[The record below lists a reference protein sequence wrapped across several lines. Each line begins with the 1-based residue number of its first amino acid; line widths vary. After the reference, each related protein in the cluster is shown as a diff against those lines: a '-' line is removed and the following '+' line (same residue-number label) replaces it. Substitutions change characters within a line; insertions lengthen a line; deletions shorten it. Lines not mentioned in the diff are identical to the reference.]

1 MRDQERGDKAVTY
14 SENVIMAFLN
24 CNSVTE
30 VAKKTGLGRTTIHKY
45 KRDPELQRILAE
57 RREQMMQCALDTM
70 RGQLQPAAEKLIE
83 IIQDPETPKQTA
95 VNAISTL
102 FATMKSMTEL
112 TEFGKRIAA
121 LEEQAGQIDALW
133 NKIGGAV

>member
-1 MRDQERGDKAVTY
+1 MRDQERGDKAVMY
-14 SENVIMAFLN
+14 SDRVITAFLT
-24 CNSVTE
+24 CNSMSEIART
-30 VAKKTGLGRTTIHKY
+30 TGLGKSTIYRY
-45 KRDPELQRILAE
+45 KKDPALQKVLAE
-57 RREQMMQCALDTM
+57 RRENMLQVALDTM
-70 RGQLQPAAEKLIE
+70 REQLQPAAKKLIE